1 MGRDDFKIQLVQE
14 NIIHNFNYI
23 KNYTKKEIIS
33 VVKANAY
40 GHGLK
45 EVVPILVEGGCNYF
59 AVARESEALEIL
71 SLNIPNINILIF
83 ETVED
88 FSILKKY
95 KNLEMVINSTDELLE
110 LIKEKVNFSQLH
122 LKFDFGFARNGF
134 IQNDIDS
141 IKDIIIKNNL
151 HFKGAM
157 THFFSSDINET
168 IDIQNKFIESI
179 NYIGNNY
186 FDVIHS
192 QNSAAT
198 LLGLGNGSTHVRCGI
213 SLLGM
218 LDPGIIDY
226 NIKRSWTLSGPIYN
240 IKNFSDLDFIGYER
254 IKNIFINNYS
264 KVGKIK
270 IGYGDGFS
278 KRNTNILCHINDK
291 EYPIVHISMDTSFV
305 LIDDSVNLGD
315 FVEIYKDFDKCN
327 AFLKMDHYEYTT
339 LINSR
344 IPRFVIK

>member
-1 MGRDDFKIQLVQE
+1 MGRDCFKIQIVKK
-14 NIIHNFNYI
+14 NIVHNFNYI

-45 EVVPILVEGGCNYF
+45 EVVPILVESGCHYF
-59 AVARESEALEIL
+59 GVARESEALEIL

-95 KNLEMVINSTDELLE
+95 KNLEMVVNSINELLE
-110 LIKEKVNFSQLH
+110 LVEENIDFSQLH

-134 IQNDIDS
+134 TQNDIEL
-141 IKDIIIKNNL
+141 IKNIIIKNNL

-157 THFFSSDINET
+157 THFFSSDIDET

-179 NYIGNNY
+179 KYIGNDY
-186 FDVIHS
+186 FDIIHS

-198 LLGLGNGSTHVRCGI
+198 LLGLGDGSTHVRCGI

-218 LDPGIIDY
+218 LDPGIVDC
-226 NIKRSWTLSGPIYN
+226 NIKRSWSLSGPIYN
-240 IKNFSDLDFIGYER
+240 IKNFSDLNFIGYER
-254 IKNIFINNYS
+254 IKNIFVNNYT

-278 KRNTNILCHINDK
+278 KRNTNILCHINNK

-315 FVEIYKDFDKCN
+315 SVEIYKDFDKSN
-327 AFLKMDHYEYTT
+327 AFLNMDHYEYTT

-344 IPRFVIK
+344 IPRFIVE

>member
-1 MGRDDFKIQLVQE
+1 MGRDSFKIQLIQE

-23 KNYTKKEIIS
+23 REHTQKKIIA

-45 EVVPILVEGGCNYF
+45 EVVKILVGCGCNYF

-71 SLNIPNINILIF
+71 SLNIPSINILIF
-83 ETVED
+83 ETIED
-88 FSILKKY
+88 FSLLKKY
-95 KNLEMVINSTDELLE
+95 KNLEMVINSIDELLE
-110 LIKEKVNFSQLH
+110 LIKEKINFSQLH

-134 IQNDIDS
+134 IQNEIET
-141 IKDIIIKNNL
+141 IKNIVIKNNL

-157 THFFSSDINET
+157 THFFNSDFNET
-168 IDIQNKFIESI
+168 IEIQNRFIESI
-179 NYIGNNY
+179 KYIGNNY
-186 FDVIHS
+186 FNIIHS

-198 LLGLGNGSTHVRCGI
+198 LLGLGDGSTHVRCGI
-213 SLLGM
+213 CLLGM
-218 LDPGIIDY
+218 LDPGITDS
-226 NIKRSWTLSGPIYN
+226 NIKRSWSLLGPIYD
-240 IKNFSDLDFIGYER
+240 IKNFSDLEFIGYER
-254 IKNIFINNYS
+254 IKNMFVNNYS

-278 KRNTNILCHINDK
+278 KKNTNILCHINNK

-315 FVEIYKDFDKCN
+315 IVEIYKIFDSCSS
-327 AFLKMDHYEYTT
+327 FLNMNHYEYTT

-344 IPRFVIK
+344 IPRFILK